1 MLTTID
7 SKRTV
12 CPASAF
18 PFVTG
23 NQTIMQPS
31 PQQRCPLAAAAHPH
45 ISPEKTPHV
54 QQCMQCSSHHQ
65 TSHLLF
71 TQHKVAYFN
80 FSTAP
85 SSQMV
90 CSHST
95 YMRSHAESRYKSSIC
110 QAGCC
115 PPPYLKPLH
124 VPTTHVQMHA
134 TPPPHTHTHCC
145 RCNCR
150 NARCCCGTR
159 LHCIPAQALAAFH
172 IHDFW
177 LNCTTGGYN
186 LI

>member
-31 PQQRCPLAAAAHPH
+31 PQRHCPLAAAAHPH

-71 TQHKVAYFN
+71 TQHKVAYSN

-115 PPPYLKPLH
+115 PPPTSNPCMFQQHMFKCML
-124 VPTTHVQMHA
+124 
-134 TPPPHTHTHCC
+134 PPPHTHTHTLLQVQLPQCSLLLLHQTSLHTCPGPCC
-145 RCNCR
+145 
-150 NARCCCGTR
+150 
-159 LHCIPAQALAAFH
+159 LPHP
-172 IHDFW
+172 
-177 LNCTTGGYN
+177 
-186 LI
+186 